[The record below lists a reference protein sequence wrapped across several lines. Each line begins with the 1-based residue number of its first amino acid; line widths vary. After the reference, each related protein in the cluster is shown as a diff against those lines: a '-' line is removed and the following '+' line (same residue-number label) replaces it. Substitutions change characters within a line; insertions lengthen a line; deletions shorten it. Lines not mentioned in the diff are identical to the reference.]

1 MSGKIGVLV
10 QMKNFITKPYRYAM
24 VFSLLLILAVIF
36 ILLDTFVIP
45 KSYQAIVPE
54 KQNIVDS
61 GINKTDDEEESGTYD
76 IDSELA
82 DETTDEKDELPQQ
95 DNANTDSVITT
106 DSYEDSNIKIKIST
120 IRAYESNVYIAD
132 IEVSDVS
139 YLKTALAGD
148 VFGRNIKDTTSE
160 IAEEH
165 QAIFAVN
172 GDFYGFRDY
181 GYVLR
186 NGVLYRDVA
195 GDAEALLI
203 DKDGDFSIM
212 EESDIDLSTIEYS
225 SLWQIMSFGPA
236 LINAGEVVVDSN
248 SEVARSMSSNPRTAI
263 GEISPLH
270 YIIVVSDGRTDE
282 SAGLSLLELA
292 QVFLDQGC
300 VTAYNL
306 DGGGSSTMYFNGEIV
321 NVPTDGRTLKERE
334 VSDIV
339 YIGY

>member
-1 MSGKIGVLV
+1 MSEIGVLV
-10 QMKNFITKPYRYAM
+10 HMKNFITKPYRYAI
-24 VFSLLLILAVIF
+24 VFSLLLILSVIF

-54 KQNIVDS
+54 QNTVDS
-61 GINKTDDEEESGTYD
+61 GIDKANTGEDSGTYD
-76 IDSELA
+76 IDGELA
-82 DETTDEKDELPQQ
+82 DENTTDEKDELSQQ
-95 DNANTDSVITT
+95 DNTNKDSVITT

-148 VFGRNIKDTTSE
+148 VFGRNIKDSTSQ
-160 IAEEH
+160 IAEDH
-165 QAIFAVN
+165 QAIFAIN

-203 DKDGDFSIM
+203 DNEGDFSIM
-212 EESDIDLSTIEYS
+212 EESDFNSSNIDYS
-225 SLWQIMSFGPA
+225 SLWQILSFGPA
-236 LINAGEVVVDSN
+236 LIKEGEVVVDSN
-248 SEVARSMSSNPRTAI
+248 TEVSRSMSSNPRTAI

-292 QVFLDQGC
+292 QVFADQGC

-306 DGGGSSTMYFNGEIV
+306 DGGGSSTMYFNGKIV
-321 NVPTDGRTLKERE
+321 NVPTDGRTMKERE

>member
-1 MSGKIGVLV
+1 
-10 QMKNFITKPYRYAM
+10 MKNFITKPYRYAI
-24 VFSLLLILAVIF
+24 VFSSLLILSVVL

-45 KSYQAIVPE
+45 KTYQAILPE
-54 KQNIVDS
+54 NQSQADADLNETETEEGS
-61 GINKTDDEEESGTYD
+61 GSYD
-76 IDSELA
+76 IDVELA
-82 DETTDEKDELPQQ
+82 DENTMGEKDELSQQ
-95 DNANTDSVITT
+95 NDTDTDAEIT
-106 DSYEDSNIKIKIST
+106 DHSYEDDNIKINIST

-139 YLKTALAGD
+139 YLKTALADD
-148 VFGRNIKDTTSE
+148 VFGRNIKDATSE
-160 IAEEH
+160 IAADH
-165 QAIFAVN
+165 QAIFAIN

-203 DKDGDFSIM
+203 DKNGDFTVQ
-212 EESDIDLSTIEYS
+212 EEAEFNLSNVDTS
-225 SLWQIMSFGPA
+225 SLWQILSFGPA
-236 LINAGEVVVDSN
+236 LINEGEVVVDSN
-248 SEVARSMSSNPRTAI
+248 TEVARSMSSNPRTAI

-270 YIIVVSDGRTDE
+270 YIIIVSDGRTDE
-282 SAGLSLLELA
+282 STGLSLLDLA
-292 QVFLDQGC
+292 QIFLDQGC

-321 NVPTDGRTLKERE
+321 NVPTDGRTMKERE